1 MTSVAIAAAGTGL
14 FLASGLL
21 AIVLP
26 GRATAFLAAV
36 AGALVT
42 LAGISVLYGAPPSGL
57 LVAWHVPGGSLH
69 IEIDPLTAFFLVPIG
84 VLGALGALYAT
95 RYWADADHP
104 GNHRLV
110 RGAYGVLAASLC
122 LVVLARNGVA
132 FLAAWEVMA
141 ISAFILVATD
151 HGRAEVREAAYIY
164 LVATHLSGL
173 GLWVFFSRVEAS
185 TGSFGFAML
194 PAGPATTATLLLG
207 LAAFGIKAGFMPLH
221 SWLPGAHAS
230 APTHVSAFMS
240 GVLLKMGIYGIV
252 RMSSLAPEAP
262 SGFGVIVLLAGAVS
276 AVGGV
281 AFALGQ
287 HDIKRLLAY
296 HSVENIGIILLG
308 IGLALLGRSMGHP
321 DWVVLGIAGGLLH
334 VWNHAFFKGLLF
346 FAAGAVIHATGT
358 RRIDR
363 LGGLARRMPWT
374 ASLFLVGAVAIA
386 GLPPLNGFVSEL
398 LVYLGLFR
406 AALPGGSIFVA
417 IAAPVLALVGALAVA
432 CFVKV
437 CGAIFLGEPRTAEA
451 ASAHE
456 APAAMIA
463 PMAALALVCAFIGL
477 LPPILAPALDRVVA
491 GFAPAAAPGLASLA
505 SLAPLGVVSLA
516 GLALAG
522 ACALLFRLPFRPVA
536 ESPRAGTWDCG
547 YAAPTPRIQYTASSF
562 ADSLVGIF
570 SGILRPRVHAP
581 LLSGVHPGPSRLDVH
596 VDDTVLELA
605 ARPAFRGWAA
615 VLARF
620 RILQGGQ
627 VQSYVFYVAV
637 VALVLLASI
646 LPLGSILRAIWE
658 M

>member
-1 MTSVAIAAAGTGL
+1 MTSVAIASAGAGL

-26 GRATAFLAAV
+26 GRATAFLSVV
-36 AGALVT
+36 AGAVVGV
-42 LAGISVLYGAPPSGL
+42 AGISVLFGAPSSEL
-57 LVAWHVPGGSLH
+57 LASWAVPGGSLH
-69 IEIDPLTAFFLVPIG
+69 LEIDPLTAFFLVPIG
-84 VLGALGALYAT
+84 VLGALGAVYAT

-122 LVVLARNGVA
+122 FVVLARNGVA

-141 ISAFILVATD
+141 IAAFILVATE
-151 HGRAEVREAAYIY
+151 HGRAEVRESAYIY
-164 LVATHLSGL
+164 LVATHLSAL
-173 GLWVFFSRVEAS
+173 GLWVFFSRIQAS
-185 TGSFGFAML
+185 TGVFGFARL
-194 PAGPATTATLLLG
+194 PADAATTATLLLG

-221 SWLPGAHAS
+221 AWLPGAHAS
-230 APTHVSAFMS
+230 APTHVSALMS

-262 SGFGVIVLLAGAVS
+262 SGFGAIVMLVGAVS

-308 IGLALLGRSMGHP
+308 VGLALLGRSMGHP
-321 DWVVLGIAGGLLH
+321 EWVVLGIAGGLLH

-346 FAAGAVIHATGT
+346 FAGGAVIHATGT
-358 RRIDR
+358 RTIDR
-363 LGGLARRMPWT
+363 LGGLRKRMPWT
-374 ASLFLVGAVAIA
+374 ASLFLVGAVAIT
-386 GLPPLNGFVSEL
+386 GLPPLNGFVSEFL
-398 LVYLGLFR
+398 IYLGLFR
-406 AALPGGSIFVA
+406 AATPGGSIPVA

-437 CGAIFLGEPRTAEA
+437 GGAVFLGEPRTEEA
-451 ASAHE
+451 ARAHE

-463 PMAALALVCAFIGL
+463 PMLVLALICAFIGL
-477 LPPILAPALDRVVA
+477 LPPILAPALDRVAA
-491 GFAPAAAPGLASLA
+491 GFAPGMASRLDPLA
-505 SLAPLGVVSLA
+505 SLAPLGVVSFA
-516 GLALAG
+516 GLALLG
-522 ACALLFRLPFRPVA
+522 ACALLLRYSPWPIA
-536 ESPRAGTWDCG
+536 AAPRAGTWDCG

-562 ADSLVGIF
+562 ADSLVGLF
-570 SGILRPRVHAP
+570 SGLLRPKVHAP
-581 LLSGVHPGPSRLDVH
+581 VLTGVHPGPSRFDVH

-615 VLARF
+615 LLARF
-620 RILQGGQ
+620 RMLQGGQ
-627 VQSYVFYVAV
+627 VQSYVFYVAI

-646 LPLGSILRAIWE
+646 LPLESILRALWE